1 MAKEPGTVECCMSLT
16 SSLESILFLHG
27 EPVAVSRLAK
37 ILGVGNHEIKEA
49 LEKLRGEYRERG
61 IVLIENR
68 DEWQFATNPANKS
81 AVEQF
86 VTSDL
91 SDDLTR
97 AALETVAI
105 VAYKGPI
112 TRAGI
117 EYIRGVNSSVTVRNL
132 LVRGLIEREE
142 NPSDRRSYLYHVSA
156 DFLKHL
162 GLMRLDE
169 LPQYREFREKKIEVP
184 TDAES
189 SVTDG
194 DGASAERSAS

>member
-1 MAKEPGTVECCMSLT
+1 MNLK

-27 EPVAVSRLAK
+27 EPMAVSRLSKVLGAK
-37 ILGVGNHEIKEA
+37 KDEITEA
-49 LEKLRGEYRERG
+49 LEELREEYRERG
-61 IVLIENR
+61 IVLIQNG
-68 DEWQFATNPANKS
+68 DEWQFATNPMNKE
-81 AVEQF
+81 AVEKF

-105 VAYKGPI
+105 VAYKGPV

-142 NPSDRRSYLYHVSA
+142 NPSDRRSYLYRVST

-162 GLMRLDE
+162 GLARLDE
-169 LPQYREFREKKIEVP
+169 LPQYREFREKKIEIP
-184 TDAES
+184 TD
-189 SVTDG
+189 TDG
-194 DGASAERSAS
+194 SAVPDGASPGDAVNHS